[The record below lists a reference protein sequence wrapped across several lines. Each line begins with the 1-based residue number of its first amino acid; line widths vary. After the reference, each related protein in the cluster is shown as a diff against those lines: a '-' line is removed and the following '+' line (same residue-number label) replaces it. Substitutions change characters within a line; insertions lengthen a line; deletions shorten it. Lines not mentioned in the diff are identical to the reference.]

1 MTPTFMATMAQDGSF
16 SGQSVDGTI
25 AGQVSGAQMTGT
37 INGQGCIYGFSGNR
51 T

>member
-1 MTPTFMATMAQDGSF
+1 
-16 SGQSVDGTI
+16 
-25 AGQVSGAQMTGT
+25 VSGAQMTGT